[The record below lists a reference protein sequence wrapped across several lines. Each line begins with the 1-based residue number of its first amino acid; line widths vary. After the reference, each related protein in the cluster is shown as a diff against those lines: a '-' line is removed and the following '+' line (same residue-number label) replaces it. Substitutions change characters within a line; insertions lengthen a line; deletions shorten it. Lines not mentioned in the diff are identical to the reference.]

1 MVKELLLEQ
10 NDMDLESKDK
20 DGRTA
25 LLCAAGDWV
34 KFKDFARRV
43 DLQYDGRATVARL
56 LLVRDDVKP
65 DSSPGLGDAL

>member
-10 NDMDLESKDK
+10 NDVDLESKDK

-25 LLCAAGDWV
+25 LLCATGGSV

-43 DLQYDGRATVARL
+43 DLQHDGRPTVTRL
-56 LLVRDDVKP
+56 LLLEFPLV
-65 DSSPGLGDAL
+65 